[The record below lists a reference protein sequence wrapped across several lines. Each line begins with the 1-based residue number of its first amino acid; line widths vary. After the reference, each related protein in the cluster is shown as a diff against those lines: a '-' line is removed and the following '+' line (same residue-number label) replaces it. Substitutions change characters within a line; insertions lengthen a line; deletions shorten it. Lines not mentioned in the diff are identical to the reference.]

1 MFKEIKKNEI
11 LIITGNDK
19 TSNNLIFK
27 ILNTHKNI
35 KIAID
40 STLNIKK
47 IIKLLIKS
55 KDVSIAFLFQSFI
68 AERLRK
74 NYEVPEQEKFRNKE
88 ELVKILNKLQPKLI
102 IVFRGSLI
110 FPKEIIDNYKIIN
123 IHCSD
128 ITNDA
133 YVGLGAVYR
142 SYCSREESPK
152 VTVHEIETKIDSGK
166 ILLTK
171 NYNFNFNKGYRFNED
186 IAYLAGI
193 NSLFELLDN

>member
-27 ILNTHKNI
+27 ILNIHKNI

-88 ELVKILNKLQPKLI
+88 ELVKILNRLQPKLI

-142 SYCSREESPK
+142 SYCLREESPK

>member
-27 ILNTHKNI
+27 ILNIHKNI

-88 ELVKILNKLQPKLI
+88 ELVKILNRLQPKLI

-128 ITNDA
+128 ITNDV
-133 YVGLGAVYR
+133 YVGLGAIYR
-142 SYCSREESPK
+142 SYYSREESPK